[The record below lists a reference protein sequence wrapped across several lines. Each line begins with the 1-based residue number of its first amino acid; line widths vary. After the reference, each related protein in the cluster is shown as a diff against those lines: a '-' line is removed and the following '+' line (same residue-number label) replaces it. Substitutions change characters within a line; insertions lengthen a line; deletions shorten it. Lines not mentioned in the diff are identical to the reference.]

1 MNAVTRVSLFPGSD
15 ADMKTSIHRGII
27 FAVPWVAALFLL
39 SLSWPVHAGGI
50 YKYVDR
56 NGTIHFT
63 NVPTNSR
70 YKLISEDP
78 DTYAK
83 VETSEFDGLIKEIAY
98 KYDVKPALV
107 KAVIKA
113 ESGFDPNAVSKKGA
127 QGLMQLMPGTSYDL
141 EVDDP
146 FHPRDNIN
154 GGVKFLKM
162 LMGRF
167 NNDLTLTLAAYNA
180 GPEAVAKYEDVPP
193 YEETRHYVKK
203 VLAYYDRY
211 LREI

>member
-1 MNAVTRVSLFPGSD
+1 
-15 ADMKTSIHRGII
+15 MKTTIYRGII
-27 FAVPWVAALFLL
+27 FAVPWAAAVFLL
-39 SLSWPVHAGGI
+39 CSSWHAHAAGI

-78 DTYAK
+78 DTYAS
-83 VETSEFDGLIKEIAY
+83 VESTRFDGLIKEIAY
-98 KYDVKPALV
+98 RYDVKPALV

-113 ESGFDPNAVSKKGA
+113 ESGFDPDAVSKKGA
-127 QGLMQLMPGTSYDL
+127 QGLMQLMPETSSDL
-141 EVDDP
+141 AVDDP

-154 GGVKFLKM
+154 GGVKFLKQ
-162 LMGRF
+162 LMERF
-167 NNDLTLTLAAYNA
+167 NHNLHLTLAAYNA
-180 GPEAVAKYEDVPP
+180 GPEAVAKYDGIPP
-193 YEETRHYVKK
+193 YEETQHYVKK

>member
-1 MNAVTRVSLFPGSD
+1 MNT
-15 ADMKTSIHRGII
+15 TIHRSII
-27 FAVPWVAALFLL
+27 LCVPWAAALFLL
-39 SLSWPVHAGGI
+39 SLSWPAHAGSI

-56 NGTIHFT
+56 SGTIHYT

-78 DTYAK
+78 DTYSA
-83 VETSEFDGLIKEIAY
+83 VESSRFDGLIKEIAY
-98 KYDVKPALV
+98 RYDVKPALV

-127 QGLMQLMPGTSYDL
+127 QGLMQLMPETSYDL
-141 EVDDP
+141 AVDDP

-154 GGVKFLKM
+154 GGVKFLKR
-162 LMGRF
+162 LMERF
-167 NNDLTLTLAAYNA
+167 DNDLTLTLAAYNA
-180 GPEAVAKYEDVPP
+180 GPEAAAKYEDVPP

>member
-1 MNAVTRVSLFPGSD
+1 
-15 ADMKTSIHRGII
+15 MKTTIHRGII
-27 FAVPWVAALFLL
+27 FAVPWAAALFLCCF
-39 SLSWPVHAGGI
+39 SWPAHAGGI

-78 DTYAK
+78 DTYST
-83 VETSEFDGLIKEIAY
+83 VESSRFDGLIKEIAY
-98 KYDVKPALV
+98 RYDVKPALV

-127 QGLMQLMPGTSYDL
+127 QGLMQLMPETSYDL

-154 GGVKFLKM
+154 GGVKFLKR
-162 LMGRF
+162 LMERF

>member
-1 MNAVTRVSLFPGSD
+1 LAAVTSVSLFQGSD
-15 ADMKTSIHRGII
+15 TGMRTSVHTWINFSI
-27 FAVPWVAALFLL
+27 PWVAMLFLL
-39 SLSWPVHAGGI
+39 CCLCPAHAGGI

-56 NGTIHFT
+56 DGTIHFT

-78 DTYAK
+78 DTYAT
-83 VETSEFDGLIKEIAY
+83 VETARFDGLIKEIAY
-98 KYDVKPALV
+98 RYDVKPALV

-127 QGLMQLMPGTSYDL
+127 QGLMQLMPETSNGL
-141 EVDDP
+141 EVEDP

-154 GGVKFLKM
+154 GGVKFLKQ

-180 GPEAVAKYEDVPP
+180 GPEAVAKYEDIPP
-193 YEETRHYVKK
+193 YEETQHYVKK
-203 VLAYYDRY
+203 VLTYYDRY

>member
-1 MNAVTRVSLFPGSD
+1 
-15 ADMKTSIHRGII
+15 
-27 FAVPWVAALFLL
+27 
-39 SLSWPVHAGGI
+39 
-50 YKYVDR
+50 VDR

-78 DTYAK
+78 ETYAT
-83 VETSEFDGLIKEIAY
+83 VESSRFDGLIKEIACRHE
-98 KYDVKPALV
+98 VKPALV

-113 ESGFDPNAVSKKGA
+113 ESGFNPDAVSKKGA
-127 QGLMQLMPGTSYDL
+127 QGLMQLMPETSNDM
-141 EVDDP
+141 EVYDP

-180 GPEAVAKYEDVPP
+180 GPEAVAKYDGIPP